1 MEIRA
6 ITILF
11 AKQKAKQ
18 KRDEEKKLLQHLSTL
33 QEQLRANFTDV
44 IKNDQK
50 MNRVQNKL

>member
-11 AKQKAKQ
+11 AKKKAKQ
-18 KRDEEKKLLQHLSTL
+18 KRDEEKKLLQQLSTL
-33 QEQLRANFTDV
+33 QEQLRANFTDA

-50 MNRVQNKL
+50 MDPV